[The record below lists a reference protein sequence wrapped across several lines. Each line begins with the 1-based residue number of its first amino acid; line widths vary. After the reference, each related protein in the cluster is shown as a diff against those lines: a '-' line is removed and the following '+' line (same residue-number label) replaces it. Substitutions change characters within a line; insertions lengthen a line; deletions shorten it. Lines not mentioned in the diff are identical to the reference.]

1 METLGDTGDTKNV
14 PVFYCEKCDYGTSH
28 KCDFDRHCHTKRHNV
43 SSEETL
49 GQKCPMT
56 AYSCENCKKSYYS
69 LSGLYKHKKVCE
81 TKPESATVT
90 LMEFVQKQTEAFTKH
105 MQSQKEDHDKTTGA
119 LQQQLSD
126 TQKLML
132 EICKTLQVTA
142 ANSGVNNTQN
152 NQHAVQNSH
161 NNNKTFNLNFF
172 LNETCKDAL
181 NLSDFIQNVKL
192 DFDDIERI
200 GNLGYVDGLS
210 DVIMRNLNAL
220 GVEKRPIHCT
230 DAKRNTIYIKEDNIW
245 TKENEYLSRLQYL
258 VDCMQKANLMVLAKW
273 REKYPSCLLSNSMYT
288 DSYLKMSHELMGGT
302 CTGTNMAAKDSKIM
316 RKIAKGVTIN
326 KSQN

>member
-1 METLGDTGDTKNV
+1 MASQASQKNV
-14 PVFYCEKCDYGTSH
+14 QKYYCDKCDYSTSH
-28 KCDFDRHCHTKRHNV
+28 KNDFTKHCDTQRHRDADSASQSIPVGKSAPYQCGQCDRTFF
-43 SSEETL
+43 S
-49 GQKCPMT
+49 Q
-56 AYSCENCKKSYYS
+56 
-69 LSGLYKHKKVCE
+69 SGLYRHKKGCVS
-81 TKPESATVT
+81 TTVT
-90 LMEFVQKQTEAFTKH
+90 LMDFVQKQTEAFTKH
-105 MQSQKEDHDKTTGA
+105 IQSQKEDKEA

-142 ANSGVNNTQN
+142 ANAGVHNTQN

-230 DAKRNTIYIKEDNIW
+230 DAKRNTIYIKEDNMW
-245 TKENEYLSRLQYL
+245 TKENQYLSRLQYL

-302 CTGTNMAAKDSKIM
+302 CTGTNMAAKDGKIM

-326 KSQN
+326 KTLN